1 MAETSAPWAAPV
13 GDATN
18 GTPWSEALHREL
30 WGASLGDGIL
40 GDVTGASYQASIN
53 GTNKIRIQPGR
64 ASVRGHRHILDAL
77 ADLTV
82 SSVSGV
88 GNTRLDYAVLRH
100 VPSATTPASKIVL
113 QAVEGV
119 GAASP
124 VLPALTRAEGSGW
137 MFPLCSWRRT
147 PTGID
152 TLVDLRQW
160 AGPSLL
166 VASSAALPSDAP
178 LGTTAVVL
186 STGARW
192 WRDIVAG
199 APTWVTDTAS
209 ATAYVTSEQTPG
221 SGSRSTKLPLT
232 SSREVGGM
240 RVLGGQIVVPF
251 TGRYRIDAQLRG
263 FVPATSASGYQI
275 TSQVKAGGTVVA
287 SADDYV
293 PDTGVTR
300 AVTVSLLRPDVAL
313 SAGTA
318 LEWWVTTGGA
328 GALSLSAGEVSSSIT
343 VTKVG

>member
-1 MAETSAPWAAPV
+1 LKQTSMSAF
-13 GDATN
+13 
-18 GTPWSEALHREL
+18 
-30 WGASLGDGIL
+30 
-40 GDVTGASYQASIN
+40 DVS
-53 GTNKIRIQPGR
+53 
-64 ASVRGHRHILDAL
+64 
-77 ADLTV
+77 
-82 SSVSGV
+82 
-88 GNTRLDYAVLRH
+88 TR
-100 VPSATTPASKIVL
+100 
-113 QAVEGV
+113 
-119 GAASP
+119 
-124 VLPALTRAEGSGW
+124 
-137 MFPLCSWRRT
+137 
-147 PTGID
+147 
-152 TLVDLRQW
+152 
-160 AGPSLL
+160 
-166 VASSAALPSDAP
+166 
-178 LGTTAVVL
+178 
-186 STGARW
+186 
-192 WRDIVAG
+192 
-199 APTWVTDTAS
+199 
-209 ATAYVTSEQTPG
+209 PG
-221 SGSRSTKLPLT
+221 SGSRSTKLSLT